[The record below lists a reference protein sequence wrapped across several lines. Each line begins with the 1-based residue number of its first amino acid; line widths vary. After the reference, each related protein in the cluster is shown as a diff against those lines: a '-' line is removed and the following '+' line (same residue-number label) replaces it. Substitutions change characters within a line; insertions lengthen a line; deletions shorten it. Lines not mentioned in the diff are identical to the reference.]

1 MIIMINQS
9 SFNIAKKNSW
19 RPWNCFFLV
28 NSGFYVGNYVSLGKT
43 YLKLKNKEEAKKWF
57 QKAAEYPSENE
68 KDDQVLVHTYGKK
81 STEIFIH
88 KIFLLI
94 LFLILVWFEITY

>member
-1 MIIMINQS
+1 M
-9 SFNIAKKNSW
+9 
-19 RPWNCFFLV
+19 

-43 YLKLKNKEEAKKWF
+43 YLKLKKKEEAKKWF

-81 STEIFIH
+81 VL
-88 KIFLLI
+88 KY
-94 LFLILVWFEITY
+94 LFVKSFS